1 MNNDCRFMNRQVG
14 FDTGPSLAGPPV
26 EAEDPR
32 NGRVKPPPGLE
43 DKEQRRSIMANLQ
56 VKGLDDDLYR
66 ALGARAEMD
75 NRSISQ
81 EVVTMIQEFLG
92 RPNNEPLEASRA
104 LMELAGSWVDD
115 KPAAEIARAL
125 RKARRSRKR
134 DARGS
139 NVLA

>member
-1 MNNDCRFMNRQVG
+1 
-14 FDTGPSLAGPPV
+14 
-26 EAEDPR
+26 
-32 NGRVKPPPGLE
+32 
-43 DKEQRRSIMANLQ
+43 MANLQ

-81 EVVTMIQEFLG
+81 EVVTMIREFLG
-92 RPNNEPLEASRA
+92 RPNNDPLEASRA
-104 LMELAGSWVDD
+104 LMELAGSWIDD

-134 DARGS
+134 DVRGS